1 MDEGGFD
8 DDAKQK
14 LKAIKRTQLGC
25 GWISRKELKIRPR
38 FQSNLPTGS
47 ASAVWLIAF
56 GVHTGLA
63 CAVLGKLS
71 RDSAD
76 EIYRLILRRITI
88 DFDLFFRALKIRP
101 LTQRSTLTKILG
113 WELITASL

>member
-38 FQSNLPTGS
+38 FQSNLSTGPTS
-47 ASAVWLIAF
+47 VVWLLVF
-56 GVHTGLA
+56 GMHTDLA

-71 RDSAD
+71 RDKAD
-76 EIYRLILRRITI
+76 EI
-88 DFDLFFRALKIRP
+88 
-101 LTQRSTLTKILG
+101 
-113 WELITASL
+113 